1 MSQVVS
7 QAQRTPLYACHVEA
21 GAKIVDF
28 GGWDMPLHYGSQVEE
43 HLAVR
48 RDSGMFDVSH
58 MTVLDIG
65 GADAT
70 AFLRR
75 LLANDVTRLTAPGK
89 ALYSPMLD
97 ERGGVLDDLIVYAL
111 DDACYRVVS
120 NCATRDKDLAWMA
133 QQAAP
138 FAVTVHE
145 REDVALIAVQ
155 GPRALAAVTSLCG
168 EAEGAAIT
176 ALRPFSAAQVGDWY
190 VARTGYTGEDG
201 VEIMLPADAAVTL
214 WQQLLAAGVAPAGLG
229 ARDTLRLEAG
239 MNLYGNDMDENTTPL
254 EVYLG
259 WTVAWEPAERDFIGR
274 AALEQQRREGVQWQ
288 LMGLVMTERGV
299 LRSHM
304 PVHVSGSAEVGEITS
319 GTFSPSLG
327 HSIALARIPAGRW
340 EGAEVEMRG
349 KRVAVQL
356 VKPGFVRHGK
366 RIFD

>member
-1 MSQVVS
+1 MSQVVP
-7 QAQRTPLYACHVEA
+7 QPQRTPLYACHVEA
-21 GAKIVDF
+21 GAKMVDF
-28 GGWDMPLHYGSQVEE
+28 GGWEMPLHYGSQVEE

-75 LLANDVTRLTAPGK
+75 LLANDVSRLTAPGK
-89 ALYSPMLD
+89 ALYSPMLN
-97 ERGGVLDDLIVYAL
+97 EQGGVLDDLIVYAL
-111 DDACYRVVS
+111 EDGRYRVIS
-120 NCATRDKDLAWMA
+120 NCATRDKDLAWMG

-138 FAVTVHE
+138 FAVTIQEH
-145 REDVALIAVQ
+145 EDVALVAVQ
-155 GPRALAAVTSLCG
+155 GPRALAAVTSLCDQ
-168 EAEGAAIT
+168 AEGATIT
-176 ALRPFSAAQVGDWY
+176 ALRPFSGAQIGDWY

-214 WQQLLAAGVAPAGLG
+214 WQQLLAAGVTPAGLG

-239 MNLYGNDMDENTTPL
+239 LNLYGNDMDESITPL
-254 EVYLG
+254 EANLG
-259 WTVAWEPAERDFIGR
+259 WTVAWEPVERDFIGR
-274 AALEQQRREGVQWQ
+274 PALEQQRREGARWQ
-288 LMGLVMTERGV
+288 LVGLVMTERGV

-304 PVHVSGSAEVGEITS
+304 PVHVNGSAAVGEITS

-327 HSIALARIPAGRW
+327 HAIALARIPTGQW
-340 EGAEVEMRG
+340 QSAEVEIRG

-356 VKPGFVRHGK
+356 VKPGFVRHGQ
-366 RIFD
+366 RVFD